1 MASSLAVRLPWAA
14 KAARR
19 PKNASTS
26 LRRAPG
32 PIGKAENLA
41 CYTPVMTGE
50 LCLELCS
57 DDDVLAG
64 LHNLVDR
71 ERSITAPLLAHL
83 AEVEVRGLHL
93 RAVFSSLFIYC
104 TDVLNFSEDAAYQR
118 IHAARAARR
127 FPILLERIASGAL
140 HLAAVRLLVPH
151 LTEANHRE
159 LLDAASNQTKRGV
172 ELLLAARFP
181 RPYLLSRVCKR
192 PAARAELAPV

>member
-1 MASSLAVRLPWAA
+1 
-14 KAARR
+14 
-19 PKNASTS
+19 
-26 LRRAPG
+26 
-32 PIGKAENLA
+32 
-41 CYTPVMTGE
+41 MTGD

-71 ERSITAPLLAHL
+71 ERRITAPLLAHL

-93 RAVFSSLFIYC
+93 RAGFSSLFIYC

-151 LTEANHRE
+151 LTEANHHE
-159 LLDAASNQTKRGV
+159 LLDAASNQTKRGR
-172 ELLLAARFP
+172 A
-181 RPYLLSRVCKR
+181 
-192 PAARAELAPV
+192 PAGGAVPPAGPPGAGV